1 MNDIRRMCRIV
12 RLLTTYKESLEKSVT
27 IPNRPPSFR
36 VVVSPCKTAYDFQ
49 LLPIRVRVPADSCS
63 VKKS

>member
-1 MNDIRRMCRIV
+1 MRRMV

-27 IPNRPPSFR
+27 IPNRPPSFD
-36 VVVSPCKTAYDFQ
+36 VVVSPYKTAYDFH
-49 LLPIRVRVPADSCS
+49 LLPIRVTADSCS